1 MRFTSVRVSAPTHEL
16 LQNSKAEKDRTTL
29 EIDKEKIERKIAQ
42 DENDHLT
49 KKLQAQL
56 EDLERL
62 LESSGRQATAEVA
75 SLYSQIEQ
83 LLREIKRLQGLLN
96 AETARRLELA
106 VTLRLAEESIR
117 RAKLVGI
124 GMRITD
130 EAPHRITEIVAGG
143 AAHMSGALQV
153 HTTTHCNTL
162 HHTDTIALNPAC
174 LARCRS
180 ATTLSKWRILTA
192 KYCNTLHHTT
202 THCKTLLRTAKHCN
216 TLQHTT
222 GRRLYSESG
231 AFSLPHTASR
241 CNTLQRTAIHCNNLQ
256 HTATH
261 RSATTFSK
269 WRRWTLV
276 HFRLLRSEISSWVPL
291 EATWCIYIYI

>member
-1 MRFTSVRVSAPTHEL
+1 VNPACVACCRSATMFFCHCNT
-16 LQNSKAEKDRTTL
+16 LQQTATNCTTL
-29 EIDKEKIERKIAQ
+29 KQSLWTPHVWRAAGRWIYLDR
-42 DENDHLT
+42 NT
-49 KKLQAQL
+49 LQQ
-56 EDLERL
+56 
-62 LESSGRQATAEVA
+62 T
-75 SLYSQIEQ
+75 
-83 LLREIKRLQGLLN
+83 
-96 AETARRLELA
+96 
-106 VTLRLAEESIR
+106 VTHCAIL
-117 RAKLVGI
+117 
-124 GMRITD
+124 
-130 EAPHRITEIVAGG
+130 H
-143 AAHMSGALQV
+143 
-153 HTTTHCNTL
+153 HTTTHCITL